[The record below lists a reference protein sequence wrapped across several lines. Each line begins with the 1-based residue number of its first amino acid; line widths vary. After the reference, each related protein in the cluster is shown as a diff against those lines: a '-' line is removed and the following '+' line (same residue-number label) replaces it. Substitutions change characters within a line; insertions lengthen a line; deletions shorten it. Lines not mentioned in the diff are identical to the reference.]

1 MRDVVNVKNL
11 VKVYGKDNEKQT
23 TALNGVTFSVKE
35 GEFIGIMG
43 ASGSGKST
51 LLNILSTLDKPSKGT
66 VKIANEDVTTLKGN
80 ALADFRAKKIGF
92 IFQDFNLLETMT
104 ASENIAIPLSLQSV
118 KPKVIKKKT
127 KNVAN
132 RLGINE
138 ILSKYPTALSGGQK
152 QRVAAARALVTEPSI
167 LLADEPTGALD
178 SKSAKDL
185 LDMMDELNY
194 EDNVS
199 VLMVTHDPFSASYCQ
214 RILFIK
220 DGVIHQEIKREGRS
234 RDEFYREILVSLG
247 NLEQ

>member
-1 MRDVVNVKNL
+1 MKDVVNVKDL
-11 VKVYGKDNEKQT
+11 VKVYGKSNEKQT
-23 TALNGVTFSVKE
+23 TALNGVTFDVKE

-51 LLNILSTLDKPSKGT
+51 LLNILSTLDKPTSGT
-66 VKIANEDVTTLKGN
+66 VKIANEDVTKLKGN
-80 ALADFRAKKIGF
+80 DLADFRAKKIGF

-152 QRVAAARALVTEPSI
+152 QRVAAARALVTGPSI

-220 DGVIHQEIKREGRS
+220 DGVIHQEIKREGKS

>member
-1 MRDVVNVKNL
+1 MKDVVNVKDL
-11 VKVYGKDNEKQT
+11 VKVYGKSNEKQT
-23 TALNGVTFSVKE
+23 TALNGVTFDVKE

-51 LLNILSTLDKPSKGT
+51 LLNILSTLDKPTTGT
-66 VKIANEDVTTLKGN
+66 VKIANEDVTKLKGN
-80 ALADFRAKKIGF
+80 DLADFRAKKIGF

-104 ASENIAIPLSLQSV
+104 ASENIAIPLSLQNV

-127 KNVAN
+127 KNVAE
-132 RLGINE
+132 RLGINN

-152 QRVAAARALVTEPSI
+152 QRVAAARALVTGPSI

-220 DGVIHQEIKREGRS
+220 DGVIHQEIKREGKS

>member
-1 MRDVVNVKNL
+1 MTSVVSVKDL
-11 VKVYGKDNEKQT
+11 KKVYGKSNEKQT
-23 TALNGVTFSVKE
+23 TALNGVTFDVQE

-51 LLNILSTLDKPSKGT
+51 LLNILSTLDKPTSGN
-66 VKIANEDVTTLKGN
+66 VKIAGENIESLKGN
-80 ALADFRAKKIGF
+80 QLADFRAKKIGF

-118 KPKVIKKKT
+118 KPKTIKKKT
-127 KNVAN
+127 KHVAH
-132 RLGINE
+132 RLGIEE
-138 ILSKYPTALSGGQK
+138 ILQKYPTALSGGQK

-220 DGVIHQEIKREGRS
+220 DGVIHQEIKRVGKS

>member
-1 MRDVVNVKNL
+1 MVSVVSVTDLK
-11 VKVYGKDNEKQT
+11 KVYGKPNEKQT
-23 TALNGVTFSVKE
+23 TALNGVTFEVKE

-51 LLNILSTLDKPSKGT
+51 LLNILSTLDKPTNGS
-66 VKIANEDVTTLKGN
+66 VSIAGEDITTLKGN
-80 ALADFRAKKIGF
+80 KLADFRAKKIGF

-118 KPKVIKKKT
+118 KPKTIKKKT
-127 KNVAN
+127 KHVAN
-132 RLGINE
+132 RLGITE
-138 ILSKYPTALSGGQK
+138 ILDNYPTALSGGQK

-199 VLMVTHDPFSASYCQ
+199 VLMVTHDPFSASYCR

-220 DGVIHQEIKREGRS
+220 DGVIHQELKRDGKS

>member
-1 MRDVVNVKNL
+1 MALVVSVKNL
-11 VKVYGKDNEKQT
+11 KKVYGKNNEKQT
-23 TALNGVTFSVKE
+23 TALNDVTFDVEE

-51 LLNILSTLDKPSKGT
+51 LLNILSTLDKPTNGD
-66 VKIANEDVTTLKGN
+66 VKIAGEDVMRLRGDK
-80 ALADFRAKKIGF
+80 LADFRGQKIGF

-104 ASENIAIPLSLQSV
+104 ASENIAIPLSLQNL
-118 KPKVIKKKT
+118 KPKIIKNKINT
-127 KNVAN
+127 VAHH
-132 RLGINE
+132 LGISD
-138 ILSKYPTALSGGQK
+138 ILDKYPTALSGGQK
-152 QRVAAARALVTEPSI
+152 QRVAAARALVTDPNI

-185 LDMMDELNY
+185 LDMMNELNY

-199 VLMVTHDPFSASYCQ
+199 VLMVTHDPFSASYCK

-220 DGVIHQEIKREGRS
+220 DGVIHQELNREEKS